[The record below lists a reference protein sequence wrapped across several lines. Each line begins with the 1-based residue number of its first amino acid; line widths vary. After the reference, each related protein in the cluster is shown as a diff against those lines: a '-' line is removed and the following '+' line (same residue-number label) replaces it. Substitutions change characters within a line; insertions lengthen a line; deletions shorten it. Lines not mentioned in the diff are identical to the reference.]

1 MSEAI
6 DKEELEKLVGTE
18 LGVSD
23 WITIDQ
29 ERIDQF
35 ADVAD
40 DHQFIHV
47 DPVRAAATPFG
58 GTIAHGFMT
67 LSLLVPLC
75 LEYIPTLRDR
85 AMVLNYGLDRV
96 RFIAPVRAGRR
107 IRARCTLGEV
117 TERKFGQFLF
127 RVDVV
132 VEIENEAKPAL
143 AAQWLSLHIVRQEP
157 APQEVAISDQQ
168 R

>member
-1 MSEAI
+1 MGEAI
-6 DKEELEKLVGTE
+6 DKDDLDKLVGSE

-23 WITIDQ
+23 WVAIDQ
-29 ERIDQF
+29 ARIDQF

-75 LEYIPTLRDR
+75 LEFIPTLRDR

-117 TERKFGQFLF
+117 SERKPGQFLF
-127 RVDVV
+127 RVDVL

-143 AAQWLSLHIVRQEP
+143 AAQWLSLHIVSQEP
-157 APQEVAISDQQ
+157 AP
-168 R
+168 